1 MKKYYN
7 VEIAYNTR
15 EMINRVNNFR
25 MWLYDNN
32 IKHEISSAGDF
43 VHFVHFEILL
53 SSDEVAKVNN
63 ALDNIVWFDGIV
75 NEQGVKQVAG
85 SIALLVSISI
95 IYFTLQN

>member
-32 IKHEISSAGDF
+32 IKHETSSAGDF
-43 VHFVHFEILL
+43 VHFEIFL
-53 SSDEVAKVNN
+53 SADEVAKVNN
-63 ALDNIVWFDGIV
+63 ALDSIVWFDGIE
-75 NEQGVKQVAG
+75 NK
-85 SIALLVSISI
+85 
-95 IYFTLQN
+95 